1 MKRLTQFIKW
11 TFWLVIITG
20 FISAS
25 ALGVF
30 LFELSKTLPQNLEDE
45 LHKRNDVLPT
55 VLYDREGNQI
65 EELFIQRRIVIPYEQ
80 FPPHLVQ
87 ALVASEDSRFFS
99 HLGIDP
105 LRIPI
110 AFLANLRAGRIVQG
124 ASTLTQQTAR
134 LFLLTREKQIVRKL
148 REMLL
153 AFRMEMQFSKEEIL
167 SLYLNKVY
175 LGNAEGIE
183 AASQGYFGKHAVE
196 LNLAESALLV
206 GILPAPSRYAP
217 HVNPEFALL
226 RRNIVLR
233 RMRQEGFISEQELQ
247 KTSEMPISLIRIHDS
262 TSEATSYYVEHVRRY
277 LIKKYGS
284 KVLYQGGLK
293 VYLAMDLNYQ
303 TYAHEALRKGIL
315 ELTKRQGFRG
325 KQKLENIDNSSSID
339 NTTLDNIVKTDSLF
353 LGNIVGGTVNEVSD
367 KKVSVKIGEYSGI
380 LAWNNIKTWRNGNIL
395 KNEQPSRIAKP
406 SEIFSTG
413 DEIQVRL
420 ADYDTTNNSFR
431 LELYQEPLVNGA
443 LLAMDPKNGEVLSM
457 SGGYRY
463 GESEFNR
470 AIQALRQPGSS
481 FKPVVYS
488 AALDAGFTLSSAL
501 IDSPRAYATG
511 AKTPGDAEIWTP
523 KNYGDKIMGKVS
535 LRTALVKSLNLPT
548 IGLCEELKPKQV
560 IIYSRRFGITADMME
575 NLTTC
580 LGSLSTTLQ
589 EMITAYGVFA
599 NLGRL
604 VKPIYILRVED
615 QAGNTLES
623 SLPEFKQVTS
633 EETAFLLSNVLQD
646 VVQSGTGRR
655 ARAIGRPSAGKTGTT
670 NDSVDAW
677 YIGYIPQL
685 LTGVYVGFDK
695 PRRMGRSETGSKA
708 AAPIWIDFMKNAV
721 ANLPT
726 EQFKQPP
733 GITTVKIHKSGRRAI
748 PCDNVKEIKE
758 EHYKTGTEPVLDLSR
773 SGRCGQTI
781 TEKIAKEKSEPE
793 PEL

>member
-1 MKRLTQFIKW
+1 MLTQFIKW
-11 TFWLVIITG
+11 AFWLVIITG
-20 FISAS
+20 TISAA

-65 EELFIQRRIVIPYEQ
+65 EELFIQRRIVVPYEQ

-105 LRIPI
+105 LRIPK

-134 LFLLTREKQIVRKL
+134 LFLLSREKQIVRKL

-153 AFRMEMQFSKEEIL
+153 AFRMEMQFSKQEIL

-183 AASQGYFGKHAVE
+183 AASQGYFGKHAEE
-196 LNLAESALLV
+196 LNLAESTLLV

-226 RRNIVLR
+226 RRNSVLR

-262 TSEATSYYVEHVRRY
+262 TTEATSYYVEHVRRY

-303 TYAHEALRKGIL
+303 TYAHEALWKGIL

-325 KQKLENIDNSSSID
+325 QQKDESLDNSSSTD
-339 NTTLDNIVKTDSLF
+339 NSTLDNTVKIDSLF
-353 LGNIVGGTVNEVSD
+353 LGNIVGGTVNEVSE
-367 KKVSVKIGEYSGI
+367 KKVSVKIGKSSGT
-380 LAWNNIKTWRNGNIL
+380 LEWNNIKTWRNGNIL
-395 KNEQPSRIAKP
+395 KDERPSRIAKP

-420 ADYDTTNNSFR
+420 ADYDTINNSFR

-470 AIQALRQPGSS
+470 AIQAQRQPGSS
-481 FKPVVYS
+481 FKPIVYS

-511 AKTPGDAEIWTP
+511 AQTVGDAEIWTP

-560 IIYSRRFGITADMME
+560 IVYSRRFGITADMME

-599 NLGRL
+599 NQGRL

-646 VVQSGTGRR
+646 VVQTGTGRR

-721 ANLPT
+721 TNLPT

-773 SGRCGQTI
+773 SGRCGQTV
-781 TEKIAKEKSEPE
+781 TEKTEKEESEPE
-793 PEL
+793 L

>member
-1 MKRLTQFIKW
+1 MLTQFIKW
-11 TFWLVIITG
+11 AFWLVIITG
-20 FISAS
+20 TISAA

-65 EELFIQRRIVIPYEQ
+65 EELFIQRRIVVPYEQ

-105 LRIPI
+105 LRIPK

-134 LFLLTREKQIVRKL
+134 LFLLSREKQIVRKL

-153 AFRMEMQFSKEEIL
+153 AFRMEMQFSKQEIL

-183 AASQGYFGKHAVE
+183 AASQGYFGKHAEE
-196 LNLAESALLV
+196 LNLAESTLLV

-226 RRNIVLR
+226 RRNTVLR

-262 TSEATSYYVEHVRRY
+262 TTEATSYYVEHVRRY

-325 KQKLENIDNSSSID
+325 QQKDESLDNSSSTD
-339 NTTLDNIVKTDSLF
+339 NSTLDNTVKIDSLF
-353 LGNIVGGTVNEVSD
+353 LGNIVGGTVNEVSE
-367 KKVSVKIGEYSGI
+367 KKVSVKIGKSSGT
-380 LAWNNIKTWRNGNIL
+380 LEWNNIKTWRNGNIL
-395 KNEQPSRIAKP
+395 KDERPSRIAKP

-420 ADYDTTNNSFR
+420 ADYDTINNSFR

-470 AIQALRQPGSS
+470 AIQAQRQPGSS
-481 FKPVVYS
+481 FKPIVYS

-511 AKTPGDAEIWTP
+511 AQTVGDAEIWTP

-560 IIYSRRFGITADMME
+560 IVYSRRFGITADMME

-599 NLGRL
+599 NQGRL

-646 VVQSGTGRR
+646 VVQTGTGRR

-670 NDSVDAW
+670 NDNVDAW

-721 ANLPT
+721 TNLPT

-773 SGRCGQTI
+773 SGRCGQTV
-781 TEKIAKEKSEPE
+781 TEKTEKEESEPE
-793 PEL
+793 L

>member
-20 FISAS
+20 VFTAS

-65 EELFIQRRIVIPYEQ
+65 EELFIQRRIVVPYEQ

-134 LFLLTREKQIVRKL
+134 LFLLTREKQLVRKL

-153 AFRMEMQFSKEEIL
+153 AFRMEIQFSKQEIL

-175 LGNAEGIE
+175 LGNGEGIE

-196 LNLAESALLV
+196 LNLEESALLV

-247 KTSEMPISLIRIHDS
+247 KASEKPISLIRVHDS
-262 TSEATSYYVEHVRRY
+262 TTEATSYYVEHVRRY

-293 VYLAMDLNYQ
+293 VFLAMDLNYQ

-325 KQKLENIDNSSSID
+325 QQKELNFDNSSSRDNSSLD
-339 NTTLDNIVKTDSLF
+339 NTVKIDSLF
-353 LGNIVGGTVNEVSD
+353 LGNIVGGIVNKVSD
-367 KKVSVKIGEYSGI
+367 NKVYVKLGESSGT
-380 LAWNNIKTWRNGNIL
+380 LEWNNIKTWRNGNIL
-395 KNEQPSRIAKP
+395 KDERPSRIAKP

-481 FKPVVYS
+481 FKPLVYS

-511 AKTPGDAEIWTP
+511 AETAGDAEIWTP

-548 IGLCEELKPKQV
+548 IGLCEELKPKH
-560 IIYSRRFGITADMME
+560 IIAYSRHFGITANMME

-599 NLGRL
+599 NQGRL

-623 SLPEFKQVTS
+623 SLPDLKQVTS

-695 PRRMGRSETGSKA
+695 PRRMGRSETGARA

-748 PCDNVKEIKE
+748 PCDDAKEIKE

-773 SGRCGQTI
+773 SGRCGQTV
-781 TEKIAKEKSEPE
+781 TEKIEKEEIE

>member
-1 MKRLTQFIKW
+1 MKMLTQFIKW
-11 TFWLVIITG
+11 AFWLVIITG
-20 FISAS
+20 TISAA

-65 EELFIQRRIVIPYEQ
+65 EELFIQRRIVVPYEQ

-105 LRIPI
+105 LRIPK

-134 LFLLTREKQIVRKL
+134 LFLLSREKQIVRKL

-153 AFRMEMQFSKEEIL
+153 AFRMEMQFSKQEIL

-183 AASQGYFGKHAVE
+183 AASQGYFGKHAEE
-196 LNLAESALLV
+196 LNLAESTLLV

-226 RRNIVLR
+226 RRNTVLR

-262 TSEATSYYVEHVRRY
+262 TTEATSYYVEHVRRY

-303 TYAHEALRKGIL
+303 TYAHEALWKGIL

-325 KQKLENIDNSSSID
+325 QQKDESLDNSSSTD
-339 NTTLDNIVKTDSLF
+339 NSTLDNTVKIDSLF
-353 LGNIVGGTVNEVSD
+353 LGNIVGGTVNEVSE
-367 KKVSVKIGEYSGI
+367 KKVSVKIGKSSGT
-380 LAWNNIKTWRNGNIL
+380 LEWNNIKTWRNGNIL
-395 KNEQPSRIAKP
+395 KDERPSRIAKP

-420 ADYDTTNNSFR
+420 ADYDTINNSFR

-470 AIQALRQPGSS
+470 AIQAQRQPGSS
-481 FKPVVYS
+481 FKPIVYS

-511 AKTPGDAEIWTP
+511 AQTVGDAEIWTP

-560 IIYSRRFGITADMME
+560 IVYSRRFGITADMME

-599 NLGRL
+599 NQGRL

-646 VVQSGTGRR
+646 VVQTGTGRR

-721 ANLPT
+721 TNLPT

-773 SGRCGQTI
+773 SGRCGQTV
-781 TEKIAKEKSEPE
+781 TEKTEKEESEPE
-793 PEL
+793 L

>member
-1 MKRLTQFIKW
+1 MKMLTQFIKW
-11 TFWLVIITG
+11 AFWLVIITG
-20 FISAS
+20 TISAA

-65 EELFIQRRIVIPYEQ
+65 EELFIQRRIVVPYEQ

-105 LRIPI
+105 LRIPK

-134 LFLLTREKQIVRKL
+134 LFLLSREKQIVRKL

-153 AFRMEMQFSKEEIL
+153 AFRMEMQFSKQEIL

-183 AASQGYFGKHAVE
+183 AASQGYFGKHAEE
-196 LNLAESALLV
+196 LNLAESTLLV

-226 RRNIVLR
+226 RRNTVLR

-262 TSEATSYYVEHVRRY
+262 TTEATSYYVEHVRRY

-303 TYAHEALRKGIL
+303 TYAHEALWKGIL

-325 KQKLENIDNSSSID
+325 QQKDESLDNSSSTD
-339 NTTLDNIVKTDSLF
+339 NSTLDNTVKIDSLF
-353 LGNIVGGTVNEVSD
+353 LGNIVGGTVNEVSE
-367 KKVSVKIGEYSGI
+367 KKVSVKIGKSSGT
-380 LAWNNIKTWRNGNIL
+380 LEWNNIKTWRNGNIL
-395 KNEQPSRIAKP
+395 KDERPSRIAKP

-420 ADYDTTNNSFR
+420 ADYDTINNSFR

-470 AIQALRQPGSS
+470 AIQAQRQPGSS
-481 FKPVVYS
+481 FKPIVYS

-511 AKTPGDAEIWTP
+511 AQTAGDAEIWTP

-560 IIYSRRFGITADMME
+560 IVYSRRFGITADMME

-599 NLGRL
+599 NQGRL

-646 VVQSGTGRR
+646 VVQTGTGRR

-695 PRRMGRSETGSKA
+695 PRRMGRSETGSRA

-721 ANLPT
+721 TNLPT

-773 SGRCGQTI
+773 SGRCGQTV
-781 TEKIAKEKSEPE
+781 TEKTEKEESEPE
-793 PEL
+793 L

>member
-1 MKRLTQFIKW
+1 MKRLALFIKW
-11 TFWLVIITG
+11 SFWIVIIISVVSGTSLG
-20 FISAS
+20 F
-25 ALGVF
+25 F

-65 EELFIQRRIVIPYEQ
+65 EELFIQRRVVIPYEQ

-87 ALVASEDSRFFS
+87 ALIASEDVRFFS

-105 LRIPI
+105 LRIPK
-110 AFLANLRAGRIVQG
+110 AFLANLKAGRIVQG

-134 LFLLTREKQIVRKL
+134 LFLLSREKQIIRKL

-153 AFRMEMQFSKEEIL
+153 AFRMEMQFSKQDIL

-183 AASQGYFGKHAVE
+183 AAAQGYFGKHAME
-196 LNLAESALLV
+196 LDLAESALLV

-217 HVNPEFALL
+217 HVNPELTL
-226 RRNIVLR
+226 QRRNVVLR

-247 KTSEMPISLIRIHDS
+247 KTIDTPISLIRIHDS
-262 TSEATSYYVEHVRRY
+262 TTEATSYYVEHVRRY

-284 KVLYQGGLK
+284 EVLYQGGLK
-293 VYLAMDLNYQ
+293 VFLAMDLNYQ
-303 TYAHEALRKGIL
+303 TFAHDSLRKGIL
-315 ELTKRQGFRG
+315 ELTKRQGFHG
-325 KQKLENIDNSSSID
+325 VQSENSHNNNMLSDNSTQG
-339 NTTLDNIVKTDSLF
+339 NTVKIDSLF
-353 LGNIVGGTVNEVSD
+353 LGNIVAGIVKEVS
-367 KKVSVKIGEYSGI
+367 KEKVSVELGESSGI
-380 LAWNNIKTWRNGNIL
+380 LEWNNISTWKNGNVL
-395 KNEQPSRIAKP
+395 KDKRPTKISNPA
-406 SEIFSTG
+406 EIFSVG

-420 ADYDTTNNSFR
+420 ADYDSKNNYFR
-431 LELYQEPLVNGA
+431 LQLYQEPLVNGA
-443 LLAMDPKNGEVLSM
+443 LLAMDPKTGEVLSM
-457 SGGYRY
+457 TGGYRY

-470 AIQALRQPGSS
+470 AIQARRQPGSS
-481 FKPVVYS
+481 FKPIVYS

-501 IDSPRAYATG
+501 IDSPRAYVTG
-511 AKTPGDAEIWTP
+511 AQTVGDAEIWTP
-523 KNYGDKIMGKVS
+523 KNYGDKVTGKVS
-535 LRTALVKSLNLPT
+535 LRTALVKSLNLAT

-560 IIYSRRFGITADMME
+560 IAYSKRFGITAKMME

-580 LGSLSTTLQ
+580 IGSLSVTLQ
-589 EMITAYGVFA
+589 EMISAYGVFA
-599 NLGRL
+599 NQGRL

-615 QAGNTLES
+615 QDGNILES
-623 SLPEFKQVTS
+623 SLPELKQVTS
-633 EETAFLLSNVLQD
+633 EETAFLLSSVLQD
-646 VVQSGTGRR
+646 VVQRGTGRR

-695 PRRMGRSETGSKA
+695 PRRMGKSETGSRA
-708 AAPIWIDFMKNAV
+708 AAPIWINFMKNAV
-721 ANLPT
+721 ANMPT
-726 EQFKQPP
+726 EQFRQPP

-748 PCDNVKEIKE
+748 PCDKAKDVHE
-758 EHYKTGTEPVLDLSR
+758 EHYKSGTEPVLDLSQ
-773 SGRCGQTI
+773 SGRCVKSEE
-781 TEKIAKEKSEPE
+781 TEKTEKGE